1 MTTHVVGPSI
11 SAVMPAFNEE
21 RNLER
26 CVVRL
31 VHALH
36 ARASAYEIIVVND
49 GSQDGTAPVL
59 ERLSATYPALRVVHH
74 PVNRG
79 YGAAIRSG
87 FQAARYSWVFMMD
100 SDNQFDPADI
110 DRLLARVQDADIVA
124 GYRRRRRDPLGRRL
138 NAWAFFTLVTLLF
151 GRLARDVNCAF
162 KLIRR
167 DLLSHIE
174 LTCDGALINTELFV
188 LARQQGA
195 RIIEVPVEHYPRT
208 EGRQTG
214 ANPKVVIRA
223 FKELLAFRAA
233 REKEL
238 KKAA

>member
-1 MTTHVVGPSI
+1 MMGSLSPQI

-21 RNLER
+21 GNLER

-31 VHALH
+31 AHTLH
-36 ARASAYEIIVVND
+36 ARTSAYEIIVVDD
-49 GSQDGTAPVL
+49 GSQDGTAVLL
-59 ERLSATYPALRVVHH
+59 ERLRGTYPALRIVHH
-74 PVNRG
+74 QVNRG

-87 FQAARYSWVFMMD
+87 FKAARYTWVFMMD

-110 DRLLARVQDADIVA
+110 DRLLARSEQADIVT
-124 GYRRRRRDPLGRRL
+124 GYRRRRRDPLARRL
-138 NAWAFFTLVTLLF
+138 NAWAFFTLVSLLF

-167 DLLSHIE
+167 DLLMNVE

-188 LARQQGA
+188 LARRRGA